1 MQKVTR
7 RQYVHLATQRALVC
21 LSRAC
26 GWRVIIFAVVCE
38 FQLEMTCHTRPQA
51 LKSEAA
57 SVDLLDKPMVG
68 TGDSN
73 GDGGGKSASRAR
85 NMSLSPRSG
94 PKATPTQKE
103 LAEASALEKR
113 FAKDFKLDDAGEEVA
128 RVKTLFQSACTRLK
142 LLFKV
147 L

>member
-1 MQKVTR
+1 M
-7 RQYVHLATQRALVC
+7 
-21 LSRAC
+21 
-26 GWRVIIFAVVCE
+26 
-38 FQLEMTCHTRPQA
+38 
-51 LKSEAA
+51 
-57 SVDLLDKPMVG
+57 VD
-68 TGDSN
+68 TGDGN

-128 RVKTLFQSACTRLK
+128 RVKTLFQSTCTRLK
-142 LLFKV
+142 LLLKCFNHSEKGERRGHIACMAVSPWSV
-147 L
+147 LYRNLFSFLLLFILWCLKGTRPKT